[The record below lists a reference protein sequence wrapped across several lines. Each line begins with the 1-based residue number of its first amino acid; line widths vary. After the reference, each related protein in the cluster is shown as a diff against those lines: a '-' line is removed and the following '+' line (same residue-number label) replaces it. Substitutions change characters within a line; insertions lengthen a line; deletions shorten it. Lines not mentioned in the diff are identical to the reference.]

1 MPKKYVCNPKT
12 GRVIEVGLKTY
23 RELSKN
29 PAWKKKLAQSPK
41 SSSKARFKKK
51 CKKMTAHSMQ
61 QSPQAQLKT
70 PDEKIDEE
78 KDNWMAFSQL
88 TETQLRDA
96 STAWIES
103 LIPED
108 REAVGWYV
116 DSSAFINAA
125 FRLGKENLE
134 EAEEVAWEVWTENYF
149 DENIRSHDT
158 AFRTLREMSR
168 QHRFL
173 QMPFPIK
180 LYRAIKD
187 YAKYCKFMEEIC
199 IDLAPLST
207 SVKWKGAALT
217 QDGDTLVVIHVP
229 PETPLIPI
237 YLIEGDEMQWEVLLG
252 PGTKLKLRKN
262 LGNFTLPHFKSA
274 QPLNNVNVIEMDV
287 VK

>member
-1 MPKKYVCNPKT
+1 MYVNPRT
-12 GRVIEVGLKTY
+12 GFIIQIGLRTY

-41 SSSKARFKKK
+41 SSSKAKLKKK
-51 CKKMTAHSMQ
+51 CKKMIAHSKQ

-78 KDNWMAFSQL
+78 NDNWIAFSQL
-88 TETQLRDA
+88 NEIQLKDE
-96 STAWIES
+96 SKIWIES
-103 LIPED
+103 LSQEE

-116 DSSAFINAA
+116 DSSVFINAA
-125 FRLGKENLE
+125 FRLGGENLE
-134 EAEEVAWEVWTENYF
+134 CAKEFAWDMWSENYYH
-149 DENIRSHDT
+149 ENIRSHDT

-173 QMPFPIK
+173 QMSFPIK
-180 LYRAIKD
+180 LYRAVKD
-187 YAKYCKFMEEIC
+187 YDKYCKFMVEVC

-207 SVKWKGAALT
+207 SVKWKGANLREA
-217 QDGDTLVVIHVP
+217 GATLVVIHVP
-229 PETPLIPI
+229 PETPLIPV
-237 YLIEGDEMQWEVLLG
+237 YLIEGDETQKEVLLG

-262 LGNFTLPHFKSA
+262 LGNFTLPHYKTS